1 MIHAAMIFSCLFFL
15 FFPSASRVESACGA
29 GKVIILTRGELGPKS
44 KATQLDLF
52 ESIPALIFYILKEH
66 SASATQTHTKKVS
79 AFHQLYEVLC
89 HGPKVH

>member
-1 MIHAAMIFSCLFFL
+1 MIFSCLFFL

-52 ESIPALIFYILKEH
+52 ESIPALIFYIKRALRQRN
-66 SASATQTHTKKVS
+66 TNTHKKGVS
-79 AFHQLYEVLC
+79 IPSTL
-89 HGPKVH
+89 